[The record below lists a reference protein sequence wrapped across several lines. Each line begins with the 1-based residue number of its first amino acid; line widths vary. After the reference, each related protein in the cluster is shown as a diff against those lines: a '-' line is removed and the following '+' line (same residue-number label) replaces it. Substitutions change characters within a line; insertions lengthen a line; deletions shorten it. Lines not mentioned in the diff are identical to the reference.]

1 MFKTCISVASVGKAP
16 DIVKKMIDDIGWPIS
31 TIVIELGRVSFY
43 FCYKWFQ
50 YYKVQA
56 FKKAVKRCEERC
68 KYYYKPDIYGKLFT
82 QETRQSSKE
91 FAKATTRLAN
101 AGLQGNPEGEIVE
114 YIIGENIEYI
124 VGENGDTIGCKISVH
139 NNLRRN

>member
-1 MFKTCISVASVGKAP
+1 MFKTCISVAAVGKAP

-31 TIVIELGRVSFY
+31 TIIIEPGRVSFY

-68 KYYYKPDIYGKLFT
+68 KYYYKPDIYGKLFSQKT
-82 QETRQSSKE
+82 KFSSEEFKKAYTR
-91 FAKATTRLAN
+91 FAREVIRRNIK
-101 AGLQGNPEGEIVE
+101 GENVE
-114 YIIGENIEYI
+114 YVVNED
-124 VGENGDTIGCKISVH
+124 GDTIGCKISVH